1 MIPADAEGRAGFI
14 AALARRAYPSY
25 ELFLFSLLCG
35 AVLGLGF
42 LLDSQPVLLLGILLA
57 PLMTPWVG
65 FLLSILTGSLRFFFE
80 TFMALLISAA
90 LVFLTGLLT
99 GFASRVF
106 QPLTFNNAFIH
117 SYLWI
122 PELVVLAIGA
132 VILVASFVRSEA
144 KPFLPSVVVA
154 YGFYLP
160 LNAAGFGLGSGVP
173 GIWPLGVQ
181 VFFVHLALASL
192 FGLLTFFLL
201 RIRPSF
207 GGLVFSG
214 AAVAVIVGTL
224 AFLMGSGFRSA
235 NEANESTPTNPPALP
250 SPTEG
255 LVVTPIASSTP
266 RPSPTP
272 RIETATPSLE
282 GTFTPATIIIDVTLP
297 VTETPTITLTIEP
310 TPVYGKISA
319 SEGGGAFLRKTP
331 KGEWLATLDN
341 GEIVEVLPDVQEV
354 NGVPWAHVIALKGGA
369 RLEGWVLQSVIIY
382 ATPVPNW
389 VPSSTPI
396 PLTSTEEV
404 TATP

>member
-1 MIPADAEGRAGFI
+1 MIPADAEGRASFI

-25 ELFLFSLLCG
+25 ELFLYSLLCG

-122 PELVVLAIGA
+122 PELVVLSIGA

-255 LVVTPIASSTP
+255 LVVAPIASSTP
-266 RPSPTP
+266 RPSSTP
-272 RIETATPSLE
+272 RVETATPSLE
-282 GTFTPATIIIDVTLP
+282 GTFTPATAIIDVTLP
-297 VTETPTITLTIEP
+297 ATETPTITLTIEP

-369 RLEGWVLQSVIIY
+369 RLEGWVLQSVIVY
-382 ATPVPNW
+382 ATPIPF
-389 VPSSTPI
+389 TP
-396 PLTSTEEV
+396 TEEV

>member
-1 MIPADAEGRAGFI
+1 
-14 AALARRAYPSY
+14 
-25 ELFLFSLLCG
+25 
-35 AVLGLGF
+35 
-42 LLDSQPVLLLGILLA
+42 
-57 PLMTPWVG
+57 
-65 FLLSILTGSLRFFFE
+65 
-80 TFMALLISAA
+80 
-90 LVFLTGLLT
+90 
-99 GFASRVF
+99 
-106 QPLTFNNAFIH
+106 
-117 SYLWI
+117 LWI